1 MALLQSALVK
11 HPDSGLLYHALGLAQ
26 IRAGDRVGALASLQT
41 AWQKS
46 PDDALYGFVYAIAL
60 HDTGDIKGAIR
71 QLDAVMQKH
80 PEHRDSAMTAVR
92 YRIEANDSAGAQA
105 IAQRW
110 LEINPASPRWPAQ
123 ARRAAL
129 GRAAE
134 KH

>member
-1 MALLQSALVK
+1 M
-11 HPDSGLLYHALGLAQ
+11 
-26 IRAGDRVGALASLQT
+26 
-41 AWQKS
+41 
-46 PDDALYGFVYAIAL
+46 

-110 LEINPASPRWPAQ
+110 LEINPGEPSL
-123 ARRAAL
+123 ARTGKA
-129 GRAAE
+129 GGTGQGG
-134 KH
+134 